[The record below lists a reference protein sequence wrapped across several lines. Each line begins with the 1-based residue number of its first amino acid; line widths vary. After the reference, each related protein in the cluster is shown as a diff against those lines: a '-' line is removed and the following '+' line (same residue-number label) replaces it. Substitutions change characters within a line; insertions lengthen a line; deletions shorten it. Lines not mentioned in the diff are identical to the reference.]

1 MKRKKRIQKRRAS
14 IISLSTEQS
23 SGFIIF
29 TENKAFFMRNLFNLL
44 KMCPFQM
51 TFIFYL
57 FFSVHI
63 FGQNM
68 TVIDSLISVLETQ
81 KDTIKIKTL
90 NELAWEYRKA
100 DSKKAALYARN
111 AKTMSDSLSYLDGT
125 LTSLNRLGAIAIYQK
140 NIKEAEELY
149 LKILKK
155 EIKRN
160 NVYGIA
166 RTYNQLGL
174 IYTEKGEF
182 SKALTHTL
190 KAEEKFK
197 LLNKTNII
205 AITSN
210 NIGDLYRRL
219 GNYRQAM
226 QYLLKS
232 LNIKEKSGN
241 KEAIALTLQNI
252 GIFQIDLQNYKKAL
266 DYLKKSEIIFEDIND
281 QYELSKTYN
290 NIGLSFFSLKEHEK
304 ALKYYNQ
311 SIEIK
316 KRLNLKEKD
325 NSIYN
330 NLGTIYHKKVL
341 LNLALFNYKKA
352 LEIKKNA
359 NIYNNIAHIY
369 FQKNDYN
376 QASIFYKK
384 ALNEAEIS
392 NQRFERMVT
401 LDNLSDIYSKL
412 KNYSLAIH
420 YNEFYLELRD
430 SLENDYK
437 SAMSLKMNYEEKR
450 QQVQLLEKDKE
461 ITKISLEKKEI
472 ENWRKTILI
481 YSLLVGLV
489 LVSLLFFA
497 ILKGNRQKQL
507 TKLAEKNQQIEQQ
520 KVEEL
525 LKKQELK
532 SMNAMMVGQEE
543 ERKRIAR
550 DLHDRLGSML
560 AMVKNHFKSV
570 EIDIDGLKS
579 SNTKLYNKANKLLDE
594 ACEEVRKISQDMASG
609 VLTKFGLTAV
619 LEDLKETLE
628 ESKQLEVEFIS
639 HGLNDRL
646 PLELE
651 ISIYRIIQELI
662 SNILKHA
669 KASEISIQ
677 LLKGKQRLNIIVED
691 NGIGFKNNST
701 HLGMGLKNIDA
712 RIDGL
717 HGDFKIDSTLEKGTT
732 ITIDIP
738 LKNNKYD

>member
-1 MKRKKRIQKRRAS
+1 MK
-14 IISLSTEQS
+14 
-23 SGFIIF
+23 
-29 TENKAFFMRNLFNLL
+29 NLF
-44 KMCPFQM
+44 KMRSFQM

-68 TVIDSLISVLETQ
+68 TVIDSLLSVLETQ

-100 DSKKAALYARN
+100 DSKKASVYAKN
-111 AKTMSDSLSYLDGT
+111 AKIMSDSLSYLDGT

-140 NIKEAEELY
+140 NIKEAEEIY
-149 LKILKK
+149 IKILKE

-166 RTYNQLGL
+166 RAYNQLGL

-182 SKALTHTL
+182 SKALAHTL
-190 KAEEKFK
+190 KAEEKFE
-197 LLNKTNII
+197 LLKKTNIV

-219 GNYRQAM
+219 GNYKQAM
-226 QYLLKS
+226 PYFLKS
-232 LNIKEKSGN
+232 LNIKEKNGN

-252 GIFQIDLQNYKKAL
+252 GIFQINLQNYKKAL
-266 DYLKKSEIIFEDIND
+266 DYLMKSKIIFEDIND

-290 NIGLSFFSLKEHEK
+290 NIGLSFFSLKEYKK

-311 SIEIK
+311 SVKLK
-316 KRLNLKEKD
+316 KILSLKEKD
-325 NSIYN
+325 YSIYN
-330 NLGTIYHKKVL
+330 NLGTIYHQKGL
-341 LNLALFNYKKA
+341 LNLALSSYKEA
-352 LEIKKNA
+352 LEIEKDA
-359 NIYNNIAHIY
+359 SIYNNIAHIY
-369 FQKNDYN
+369 FQKHDYN
-376 QASIFYKK
+376 QASTFYKK
-384 ALNEAEIS
+384 ALSEAEIS
-392 NQRFERMVT
+392 SQRFERMST
-401 LDNLSDIYSKL
+401 LNNLSDVYSKL
-412 KNYSLAIH
+412 KNYPLAIH
-420 YNEFYLELRD
+420 YNESYLKLRD

-437 SAMSLKMNYEEKR
+437 GAINLKMDYEEK
-450 QQVQLLEKDKE
+450 QKQVELLEKDKE
-461 ITKISLEKKEI
+461 ISQVTLEKKAV
-472 ENWRKTILI
+472 ENRRKTILI
-481 YSLLVGLV
+481 YSLLIGLI
-489 LVSLLFFA
+489 LISLLFFA
-497 ILKGNRQKQL
+497 ITKVKRHKQL
-507 TKLAEKNQQIEQQ
+507 AKLAEQNSLIESQ

-532 SMNAMMVGQEE
+532 SMNAMMIGQEE

-570 EIDIDGLKS
+570 ETSIGNLKDT
-579 SNTKLYNKANKLLDE
+579 NTTLYKKANKLLDE

-609 VLTKFGLTAV
+609 VLTRFGLTAA
-619 LEDLKETLE
+619 LEDLKDTLE
-628 ESKQLEVEFIS
+628 ESKQLEVEFVS

-651 ISIYRIIQELI
+651 ITIYRVIQELI

-669 KASEISIQ
+669 KASEITIQ
-677 LLKGKQRLNIIVED
+677 LLKGKNGLNIIVED
-691 NGIGFKNNST
+691 NGIGFETSNAK
-701 HLGMGLKNIDA
+701 LGMGLKNIEA

-717 HGDFKIDSTLEKGTT
+717 NGELKIDSTLKKGTT
-732 ITIDIP
+732 ITVDIP
-738 LKNNKYD
+738 LKNKKQND